1 MSGASRCFKA
11 ISADFHFDNFSDKP
25 AEATANV
32 ENKKSTRNRGG
43 RANNNNNNNPRKN
56 PNLHQTVGCFSDGFS
71 GPAFMRASRD
81 RAANSRDSG
90 PAVELQKPRIVRR
103 DTKPEKAVLELERKT
118 LEDLLGDEVVS
129 DEHSNGSSDD
139 LRPIEVKEGE
149 LKCRRKRVGRIVVI

>member
-1 MSGASRCFKA
+1 
-11 ISADFHFDNFSDKP
+11 
-25 AEATANV
+25 
-32 ENKKSTRNRGG
+32 
-43 RANNNNNNNPRKN
+43 
-56 PNLHQTVGCFSDGFS
+56 
-71 GPAFMRASRD
+71 MRASRD

-103 DTKPEKAVLELERKT
+103 DTKPEKGVLELERKT

-149 LKCRRKRVGRIVVI
+149 LE